1 MGERTPDQKVSDT
14 KWVSCYDKASQLV
27 GRSGDTP
34 LLTFLSLLR
43 LIKQYR
49 AVSSMLHNLMENYI
63 LKSSEDLGLGFI
75 QLPGATSQQ
84 LSLWWESPIFRV
96 GARAGAHMEL
106 CGTCF
111 RNSLL

>member
-1 MGERTPDQKVSDT
+1 
-14 KWVSCYDKASQLV
+14 
-27 GRSGDTP
+27 
-34 LLTFLSLLR
+34 
-43 LIKQYR
+43 
-49 AVSSMLHNLMENYI
+49 MLHNLMENYI